1 MLLKLSKNSAIMG
14 YIMLLILSLVYWIID
29 VLGANIPFPENS
41 ITALLILFGAIIFS
55 VIVHKQNLSKGY
67 IVSAMLLVVICYSDI
82 FFFKDIHLIIQTL
95 IAIIAF
101 SMLLRS
107 HNKSNGYVSLFNGSF
122 LFSTISVFNPQF
134 VLALPFIWIMLI
146 VYGNNNY
153 KDWLISLIAAALP
166 YILLLSFC
174 FIFDRWDYFPLF
186 DLEIILPVWSN
197 ALILPIILIFI
208 GILAFVQQMKLL
220 RGDIVYVRNIS
231 LFLAAY
237 VYFTL
242 FFVLFYTYDASHI
255 MFPVLYAFIIGKY
268 LNAMRRKWL
277 AEVLF
282 FLLIVGVAVF

>member
-1 MLLKLSKNSAIMG
+1 MG
-14 YIMLLILSLVYWIID
+14 YVMLFIISLTYWIID
-29 VLGANIPFPENS
+29 VFGTNILLSKNS
-41 ITALLILFGAIIFS
+41 ITALLILFGAIVFS
-55 VIVHKQNLSKGY
+55 IIVRKQNLSKGY
-67 IVSAMLLVVICYSDI
+67 IVSTMLFVVTCYSDI
-82 FFFKDIHLIIQTL
+82 FFFKDIHLIIQAL

-122 LFSTISVFNPQF
+122 LFSAISIFNPQF

-153 KDWLISLIAAALP
+153 KDWLISLIAVALP

-174 FIFDRWDYFPLF
+174 FIFDKWDYFPLF
-186 DLEIILPVWSN
+186 DFAIIFPHRSTDLILPV
-197 ALILPIILIFI
+197 IFIFI
-208 GILAFVQQMKLL
+208 GALAFAQQMKLL
-220 RGDIVYVRNIS
+220 RGDIVYVRNMS

-255 MFPVLYAFIIGKY
+255 LFPVLYAFIIGKY
-268 LNAMRRKWL
+268 INAIRRKWL

-282 FLLIVGVAVF
+282 LLLIIGVAVL